1 LAGKS
6 SVTTERVSAIT
17 LFRDKSVIEVMA
29 GKHHF
34 SSAIVRPF
42 LANLASSVGI
52 VISVRQNIH
61 RDWIFSVQLKQVDEP
76 GACNFVK
83 LDQSRFLRFDK

>member
-6 SVTTERVSAIT
+6 SVTTEQISAIT
-17 LFRDKSVIEVMA
+17 LFRDMGVVEVMA

-42 LANLASSVGI
+42 LAKLASSVGI
-52 VISVRQNIH
+52 VISVRQNIR
-61 RDWIFSVQLKQVDEP
+61 RDWIFSVQLKQVDEL
-76 GACNFVK
+76 GACDFVK